1 MSLIDFG
8 SMLIAYIKSQLSCSF
23 LNDNFKLSTQSQ
35 SFSNTI
41 RSISDTHKQQQPKTE
56 QVKEFPIHIHRQVS
70 ERFSELATVSS
81 RFFYTLFIYIF
92 RNMHCIDDAI
102 KCGHNKRQIQSG
114 YIQIGQCSQS
124 KQLINFDLG
133 LGIALGI

>member
-41 RSISDTHKQQQPKTE
+41 RSISDTHKQQQPNNE

-70 ERFSELATVSS
+70 ERFSELATASS
-81 RFFYTLFIYIF
+81 RFFDTLFIYIF
-92 RNMHCIDDAI
+92 RNSCIASMM
-102 KCGHNKRQIQSG
+102 R
-114 YIQIGQCSQS
+114 
-124 KQLINFDLG
+124 
-133 LGIALGI
+133 